1 MNLLR
6 SDTDVHIQKSVA
18 ANERLAA
25 EPAQC
30 DHDAPRMSGRAPQ
43 TSRSSMLLVWPTE
56 PRSRMR
62 RSIPMAFA
70 TCWWETDLSFATAH
84 CRTEWRRGRRF
95 GRTDFVGELTAD

>member
-30 DHDAPRMSGRAPQ
+30 DHDAAADESSSDADIAVFDAARVADRATFENAAQ
-43 TSRSSMLLVWPTE
+43 YSDGFRYVLVG
-56 PRSRMR
+56 
-62 RSIPMAFA
+62 
-70 TCWWETDLSFATAH
+70 D
-84 CRTEWRRGRRF
+84 RF
-95 GRTDFVGELTAD
+95 VVRDGTLQDGVAPGQAIRAN